1 MAIDFSVN
9 TPQPQ
14 ESYERSRPQ
23 TPSLTTK
30 TETTPS
36 TMPPPVTSPHNQ
48 NGHRPPHDAFMG
60 GTASRPHTR
69 PATPFNPSFS
79 VPATPPDLY
88 LVTRNS
94 PNLSQ
99 NIWENFQP
107 DQLFPE
113 STNMPLFPH
122 LSPTQQQSSLD
133 PNMVHMPSGLPN
145 QPIEYTQG
153 VKRNL
158 AGSPLPNNPNNNNND
173 NGLLHPGGMP
183 GQGQG
188 QQGGY
193 GNNQSNSFWNA
204 NFDGQIGGGGAN
216 DGHSPSDSWSNSSVH
231 GQSVP
236 STLNV
241 EDW

>member
-9 TPQPQ
+9 APQPQ

-23 TPSLTTK
+23 TPSMALK
-30 TETTPS
+30 GEQVPG
-36 TMPPPVTSPHNQ
+36 TMPPPVTSPNARQ
-48 NGHRPPHDAFMG
+48 NPDTFMG

-79 VPATPPDLY
+79 VPTTPPDLY

-99 NIWENFQP
+99 SIWENFQP

-113 STNMPLFPH
+113 SAAMPAFSQ
-122 LSPTQQQSSLD
+122 LSPQPTHQNLD
-133 PNMVHMPSGLPN
+133 PSLMAHLQAQGMQSQIPNQGVNQYGAPLPN
-145 QPIEYTQG
+145 
-153 VKRNL
+153 KRPF
-158 AGSPLPNNPNNNNND
+158 AGSPSQNQNTLQP
-173 NGLLHPGGMP
+173 GLGAYHN
-183 GQGQG
+183 
-188 QQGGY
+188 QQG
-193 GNNQSNSFWNA
+193 NNVWQGG
-204 NFDGQIGGGGAN
+204 FDNNMPDVTGQ
-216 DGHSPSDSWSNSSVH
+216 SPSDSWSTGSAQ
-231 GQSVP
+231 GQPVP